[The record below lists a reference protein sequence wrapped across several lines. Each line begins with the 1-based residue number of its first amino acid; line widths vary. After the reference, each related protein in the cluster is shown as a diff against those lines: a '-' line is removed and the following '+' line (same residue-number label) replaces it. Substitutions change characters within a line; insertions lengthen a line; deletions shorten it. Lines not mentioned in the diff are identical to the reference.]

1 MELFWLLVGCFAYV
15 LIGFFAEILVSGE
28 EYRDSFG
35 WLMLLWP
42 VALAMYIFMMPF
54 CGAYKLA
61 MWIREKIKVKEK

>member
-1 MELFWLLVGCFAYV
+1 MELFWLLVGCFVYLLV
-15 LIGFFAEILVSGE
+15 GFFAEVLFGGE

-54 CGAYKLA
+54 YGAHKLA
-61 MWIREKIKVKEK
+61 MLIRKKFKKE